1 MAHEIGIQTANLDNL
16 LQEIAHDHPD
26 GLRHAEF
33 VTALLERGYINRSR
47 ERLSNVVHQA
57 LMRLVN
63 NGVLVKQED
72 EGGVREYMP
81 ASACA

>member
-1 MAHEIGIQTANLDNL
+1 MAHESVSIQTVNLDAL

-33 VTALLERGYINRSR
+33 VTEILERGYINRSR

-57 LMRLVN
+57 IVRLVN
-63 NGVLVKQED
+63 DGVLVKQED
-72 EGGVREYMP
+72 DGGVREYIL
-81 ASACA
+81 AIA